1 MPNETPFQTQ
11 SSRIVVQQMPGF
23 KFPNGEYEQLD
34 PPEYGAHGFD
44 IHDRAYPLPS
54 RGSTSPFMASEDLE
68 VQRKKV
74 RDERLKQRIR
84 KFRFVVRALD
94 LGCR

>member
-1 MPNETPFQTQ
+1 MPNETLFKLQ
-11 SSRIVVQQMPGF
+11 SSRIDVQQMPGF
-23 KFPNGEYEQLD
+23 KFPSGEYEQLD

-44 IHDRAYPLPS
+44 RYDRAYPLPS
-54 RGSTSPFMASEDLE
+54 RGSTSPIMASADLE